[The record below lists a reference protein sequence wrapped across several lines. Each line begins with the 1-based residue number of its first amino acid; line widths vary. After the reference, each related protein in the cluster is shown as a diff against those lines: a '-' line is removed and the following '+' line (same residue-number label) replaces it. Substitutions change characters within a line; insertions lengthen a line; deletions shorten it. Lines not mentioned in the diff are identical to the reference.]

1 MKRRQGGDR
10 EKVLAHLVAF
20 RGEHHA
26 VLIFY
31 RQTQLKGVNRVQTES
46 VAKQRRL
53 AIDILNGKLIQ
64 ILMC

>member
-1 MKRRQGGDR
+1 M
-10 EKVLAHLVAF
+10 LAHLVAF

-53 AIDILNGKLIQ
+53 AIDILNG
-64 ILMC
+64 